1 MLHINEAGEVTLR
14 DYTRNGH
21 GSTLDRVDQGKPLVL
36 VRRYARGDSK
46 ASKFKVEASTDSG
59 ESVKSSLFRP
69 KACHYLNQLTEVGD
83 SMLIA
88 RGSHDQKRFYSV
100 TCIEIGGE

>member
-1 MLHINEAGEVTLR
+1 MLQLNDSGEVTLR
-14 DYTRNGH
+14 DYTRSGH

-36 VRRYARGDSK
+36 VRSYARGDSK
-46 ASKFKVEASTDSG
+46 AGKFKVEASAEGG
-59 ESVKSSLFRP
+59 ESVKSSKFRP
-69 KACHYLNQLTEVGD
+69 KVCHYLNQLKKVGD
-83 SMLIA
+83 SMLVA

>member
-1 MLHINEAGEVTLR
+1 MIQINDSGEVTLR
-14 DYTRNGH
+14 DYTRSGH

-36 VRRYARGDSK
+36 VRSYSRCDGKSGKFEVK
-46 ASKFKVEASTDSG
+46 AAEASD
-59 ESVKSSLFRP
+59 EAIKSSAFRP
-69 KACHYLNQLTEVGD
+69 KVCHYLNQLKKVGD
-83 SMLIA
+83 SILVA